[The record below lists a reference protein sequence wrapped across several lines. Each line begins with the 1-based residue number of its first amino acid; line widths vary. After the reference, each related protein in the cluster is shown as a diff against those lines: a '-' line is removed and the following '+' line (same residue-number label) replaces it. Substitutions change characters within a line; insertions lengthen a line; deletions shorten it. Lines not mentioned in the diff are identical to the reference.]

1 MRQPGPGHVMTTTMT
16 DNPEPKGKG
25 ISTRFSNILRQKL
38 SKKPKNNDSND
49 SISIYASDDSDKK
62 PRKIANVP
70 NRKPVYK
77 NPFSAIPSG
86 GTQEAV
92 ANALAETDRISDY
105 TLSPPPTV
113 PLVASPPRSSV
124 VANAGITLVISSSQE
139 SEQVRDAGAALAQL
153 TEYTLD
159 DEPSSSPPKITYVE
173 EKAVSR
179 PGSTTPTRNRTR
191 PTERQVTPME
201 DWVFSSQELHWF
213 KRLEAGGYPTT
224 KALER
229 CIKYYTITNQ
239 AIANIIENRQLYDDT
254 DEKRTARIHS
264 FKKSKNSANQ
274 ISSIAE
280 NALYNGTEA
289 GPSRPESPMKQDE
302 EEDTYM
308 GEPEPGPNQP
318 NPLTPKSAGDPT
330 PNQASGED
338 TQANQRRH
346 TRPPPI
352 HSFHA
357 PGDFNQ
363 DGAAR
368 RHQVPTRQ
376 ARRQI
381 AAVLPQPS
389 TLHKRVPALPM
400 LRQRH
405 QPKPRRSKPLNIAA
419 AIKRDI
425 AKPAPAQSDDKNFV
439 VRFKTLPVTQPNPE
453 SIFVAM
459 RECLDAANRNLGKG
473 RLTRVRW
480 SLKASLHLS
489 FSNNVS
495 ITAIENAIPLLMDR
509 LRLPEYEFG
518 PEVPWSRLVVTNVP
532 TGMGGSLQRM
542 RNREELTQLLNEAF
556 PDSAKF
562 GSVKLTLAPDWL
574 ADPARLQAEGR
585 NASTVS
591 FAFEDAGGNAKSRSS
606 TQNLYSKPARNAS
619 ATDTPNANAEPK
631 NHAATNAD
639 VTTTQPKNTTR
650 TTALAV
656 SVTAKATRANASTA
670 RPAASTA
677 IVSIPPI
684 APRCPNSDAPSR
696 KLLLTGPQTAMTERH
711 CIQLN
716 VAGCNPRMHA
726 LLNEPLYAH
735 FDIFIFQDIWWGRI
749 GSQKNID
756 PTLHNIYGTA
766 NSNNFLC
773 IIPPG
778 FTDEKGPS
786 VAMYIRKER
795 NIHAQFSNCV
805 PIHRD
810 ILAVDLFLD
819 NHKFTIVN
827 VYAHGKEAHR
837 TINHLTNEIIPID
850 RPLILT
856 GDFNLHHPD
865 WALDGS
871 KWKNRHPN
879 QTEREFRDYAEF
891 NDLTIMNH
899 TSHPTRIASN
909 PASNS
914 IIDLT
919 FLNNRAVEAWPD
931 FNWEVD
937 TPSTGRSCGS
947 DHMAITWSIQPFDQ
961 DEPVEEAILTSH
973 RPIDPKREDKWVEA
987 YAKALKKFDLPEDP
1001 NTAEDADLITGAI
1014 LEAMS
1019 TATIKTMPDGNKKKK
1034 GNGPPRSPWWNAEC
1048 SGALNDLKHNPENRT
1063 REQLRSTLRGA
1074 IRRARRSH
1082 GDRILAEIR
1091 TSKVFESLKW
1101 FQGKRRSLLPPI
1113 KSPNGGLTATH
1124 PHHKAEN
1131 LAKQFFPSIAN
1142 PNISLHPL
1150 GIRAMTKRPFQE
1162 ISTDEIANAIK
1173 CTSNKSSPGAF
1184 GSNYRLLKWAFWC
1197 DTSIFVNLFNLC
1209 LRIGY
1214 HPSVLRNCVIAPI
1227 PKPRRQDM
1235 SLPKNYR
1242 PIALLETLSKLL
1254 EKVITTRITSEAGKH
1269 SLIPHS
1275 QFGGKD
1281 ITSCTDAGLCMIHD
1295 IKSHWKS
1302 NHRVSLITLDV
1313 SGYFNNVDHRRLIYT
1328 LDRMGYPNQIC
1339 NWLRSYLSHRTAQ
1352 FRVDGHLCPPIALP
1366 PVGIPQDPHAQSFAY
1381 IDDFTILAWGKSH
1394 EYNVAT
1400 MRRIATRVSH
1410 TASQLGLEFEIDK
1423 SDLIHF
1429 YRHSNHSSNPSL
1441 HLALNGKNYT
1451 ILPQGCIRWLG
1462 FYLDR
1467 KLTFKEHISNSTNK
1481 AKAIIAGLGM
1491 LANTQRGLTIKHA
1504 RILYLT
1510 CVIPI
1515 LTYGSPLWFL
1525 GRRQKS
1531 LLEPLRKVQNQ
1542 GLRWLLGAFKT
1553 TPIPCLEHLAS
1564 IPPIHITC
1572 QKLIMNYSAKLRTIP
1587 KSSEVA
1593 KRLPASWD
1601 THTPTLNS
1609 NRNNKAE
1616 SLQSPIHFIASH
1628 SHPHIEFVSTHINHP
1643 SDPAIPF
1650 PDQIKIKDTSDGLK
1664 RDEYRDKILSEIS
1677 VLEDCHASVLG
1688 YSDGHAAVSNGIR
1701 KVGVGYVIRAG
1712 KRTLSSSSIG
1722 IGPRA
1727 NIYDAEMLGILL
1739 AFMKAKQIAENQG
1752 YRKIRIYCDNQAAV
1766 RSIADLSRH
1775 PCQFASRVFVPA
1787 AKAFV
1792 EGHPERSIHITWTPG
1807 HNGVEGNETADRL
1820 ANEGARATPT
1830 PIFNRTITWA
1840 REQATRKT
1848 VRSWKKAWHDHTESR
1863 INSKY
1868 YIPRPPALKLHPIFN
1883 TSKLGRDLE
1892 CRLVQYLTGHGHYG
1906 EYHAQFHHDVDPR
1919 CACGES
1925 DETIFHLTTSCPA
1938 TAGHRGILSEFSTN
1952 INDPTLFGSLA
1963 GLEAVAKFIAR
1974 TGIGRRRGGPQAT
1987 AQTM

>member
-1 MRQPGPGHVMTTTMT
+1 MT

-25 ISTRFSNILRQKL
+25 ISSRFSNILRRSTRSTSDLTGIHEHDIASEYPTVRKVI
-38 SKKPKNNDSND
+38 KKPKNNDSND

-70 NRKPVYK
+70 NRKPAHK

-92 ANALAETDRISDY
+92 ASALAVIDRISDY

-113 PLVASPPRSSV
+113 PLVASPPRSPG

-159 DEPSSSPPKITYVE
+159 DEPIHSPPRIAPVE
-173 EKAVSR
+173 MEAISR

-213 KRLEAGGYPTT
+213 KRLEAGGYPDNE
-224 KALER
+224 ALER

-239 AIANIIENRQLYDDT
+239 AIANIIENRQLYDNT
-254 DEKRTARIHS
+254 DEETSSTNAFIQKIE
-264 FKKSKNSANQ
+264 KLGNQ

-318 NPLTPKSAGDPT
+318 NPLTTEICWGTDAKPGEWGGYTNPPAPTHPTIADPT
-330 PNQASGED
+330 QSMLQAILTKMGQLDDIKSRLDKLEGKSPQVH
-338 TQANQRRH
+338 TAQTSTFANVAAK
-346 TRPPPI
+346 
-352 HSFHA
+352 A
-357 PGDFNQ
+357 P
-363 DGAAR
+363 AKAPE
-368 RHQVPTRQ
+368 VK
-376 ARRQI
+376 A
-381 AAVLPQPS
+381 S
-389 TLHKRVPALPM
+389 
-400 LRQRH
+400 
-405 QPKPRRSKPLNIAA
+405 NIAA

-495 ITAIENAIPLLMDR
+495 VTAIENAIPLLMDR
-509 LRLPEYEFG
+509 LRLPEYDFG

-606 TQNLYSKPARNAS
+606 TQNPYSKPARNAS

-631 NHAATNAD
+631 NPAATNAD

-650 TTALAV
+650 TTALAA
-656 SVTAKATRANASTA
+656 SVTAKATRANAFTA
-670 RPAASTA
+670 HPAASTA
-677 IVSIPPI
+677 IASIPPI

-735 FDIFIFQDIWWGRI
+735 FDIFIFQDI
-749 GSQKNID
+749 
-756 PTLHNIYGTA
+756 
-766 NSNNFLC
+766 C
-773 IIPPG
+773 
-778 FTDEKGPS
+778 
-786 VAMYIRKER
+786 VAIYIRKER

-805 PIHRD
+805 PTHRD

-827 VYAHGKEAHR
+827 AYAHGKEAHK

-1019 TATIKTMPDGNKKKK
+1019 TATIKTMPDGNKKRKVTDRRDPH
-1034 GNGPPRSPWWNAEC
+1034 GGTPSAQARSTISNITPRTA
-1048 SGALNDLKHNPENRT
+1048 PENNFAQRYAAPSDAHVEAT
-1063 REQLRSTLRGA
+1063 
-1074 IRRARRSH
+1074 
-1082 GDRILAEIR
+1082 EI
-1091 TSKVFESLKW
+1091 
-1101 FQGKRRSLLPPI
+1101 GKRRSLLPPI
-1113 KSPNGGLTATH
+1113 KSPDGGLTATH

-1227 PKPRRQDM
+1227 PKPRCQDM

-1254 EKVITTRITSEAGKH
+1254 EKVITTRITFEAGKH

-1295 IKSHWKS
+1295 IKTHWKS

-1366 PVGIPQDPHAQSFAY
+1366 PVGIPQGSPLSPILSSLYSTPLLIAAQDPHAQSFAY

-1400 MRRIATRVSH
+1400 MRRIATCVSH

-1441 HLALNGKNYT
+1441 HLTLNGKNYT

-1609 NRNNKAE
+1609 NRINKAK

-1628 SHPHIEFVSTHINHP
+1628 T
-1643 SDPAIPF
+1643 IPF

-1739 AFMKAKQIAENQG
+1739 AFMKAKQIAEIQG

-1820 ANEGARATPT
+1820 ANEGARVTPT

-1906 EYHAQFHHDVDPR
+1906 EYHAQFHHDVDPG
-1919 CACGES
+1919 A
-1925 DETIFHLTTSCPA
+1925 
-1938 TAGHRGILSEFSTN
+1938 
-1952 INDPTLFGSLA
+1952 LA
-1963 GLEAVAKFIAR
+1963 GNRTRPYFI
-1974 TGIGRRRGGPQAT
+1974 
-1987 AQTM
+1987 

>member
-1 MRQPGPGHVMTTTMT
+1 MT

-38 SKKPKNNDSND
+38 SKNPKNNDSND

-70 NRKPVYK
+70 NR
-77 NPFSAIPSG
+77 
-86 GTQEAV
+86 TQEAV

-191 PTERQVTPME
+191 PPK
-201 DWVFSSQELHWF
+201 DKSPPWKIGFSAAKSYTGLNAS
-213 KRLEAGGYPTT
+213 RPEATPTT
-224 KALER
+224 KPSNAASNTTPSPTKPSPTSSR
-229 CIKYYTITNQ
+229 TDNYMTIPTK
-239 AIANIIENRQLYDDT
+239 
-254 DEKRTARIHS
+254 KRTARIHS
-264 FKKSKNSANQ
+264 FKKSKKLGNQ

-289 GPSRPESPMKQDE
+289 GPSRRIHKPTSA
-302 EEDTYM
+302 DT
-308 GEPEPGPNQP
+308 PA
-318 NPLTPKSAGDPT
+318 TTDPT
-330 PNQASGED
+330 HSMLQAILTKMGQLDDIKSRLDKLEGKSP
-338 TQANQRRH
+338 QA
-346 TRPPPI
+346 PAK
-352 HSFHA
+352 A
-357 PGDFNQ
+357 PEVK
-363 DGAAR
+363 A
-368 RHQVPTRQ
+368 
-376 ARRQI
+376 
-381 AAVLPQPS
+381 S
-389 TLHKRVPALPM
+389 
-400 LRQRH
+400 
-405 QPKPRRSKPLNIAA
+405 NIAA

-495 ITAIENAIPLLMDR
+495 ITAIENAIPCSWIGFAFLSTNLD
-509 LRLPEYEFG
+509 LRSHGADL
-518 PEVPWSRLVVTNVP
+518 SSP
-532 TGMGGSLQRM
+532 TSPPDGGSLQRM

-591 FAFEDAGGNAKSRSS
+591 FAFEDAGGLTSARLMSS
-606 TQNLYSKPARNAS
+606 PTLYIYGRKCEIKKFNPKPLLQTCSKCVRYGH
-619 ATDTPNANAEPK
+619 TERQCRTKK
-631 NHAATNAD
+631 NHAAQMR
-639 VTTTQPKNTTR
+639 TQPVR
-650 TTALAV
+650 MRLLHV
-656 SVTAKATRANASTA
+656 LQPP
-670 RPAASTA
+670 RPSFQYPRLPQD
-677 IVSIPPI
+677 VRIPTPHH
-684 APRCPNSDAPSR
+684 A

-1082 GDRILAEIR
+1082 GDREAPVLTA
-1091 TSKVFESLKW
+1091 
-1101 FQGKRRSLLPPI
+1101 PI

-1366 PVGIPQDPHAQSFAY
+1366 PVGIPQGSPLSPILSSLYSTPLLIAAQDPHAQSFAY

>member
-1 MRQPGPGHVMTTTMT
+1 
-16 DNPEPKGKG
+16 
-25 ISTRFSNILRQKL
+25 
-38 SKKPKNNDSND
+38 
-49 SISIYASDDSDKK
+49 
-62 PRKIANVP
+62 
-70 NRKPVYK
+70 
-77 NPFSAIPSG
+77 
-86 GTQEAV
+86 
-92 ANALAETDRISDY
+92 
-105 TLSPPPTV
+105 
-113 PLVASPPRSSV
+113 
-124 VANAGITLVISSSQE
+124 
-139 SEQVRDAGAALAQL
+139 
-153 TEYTLD
+153 
-159 DEPSSSPPKITYVE
+159 
-173 EKAVSR
+173 
-179 PGSTTPTRNRTR
+179 
-191 PTERQVTPME
+191 
-201 DWVFSSQELHWF
+201 
-213 KRLEAGGYPTT
+213 
-224 KALER
+224 
-229 CIKYYTITNQ
+229 
-239 AIANIIENRQLYDDT
+239 
-254 DEKRTARIHS
+254 
-264 FKKSKNSANQ
+264 
-274 ISSIAE
+274 
-280 NALYNGTEA
+280 
-289 GPSRPESPMKQDE
+289 
-302 EEDTYM
+302 
-308 GEPEPGPNQP
+308 
-318 NPLTPKSAGDPT
+318 
-330 PNQASGED
+330 
-338 TQANQRRH
+338 
-346 TRPPPI
+346 
-352 HSFHA
+352 
-357 PGDFNQ
+357 
-363 DGAAR
+363 
-368 RHQVPTRQ
+368 
-376 ARRQI
+376 
-381 AAVLPQPS
+381 
-389 TLHKRVPALPM
+389 
-400 LRQRH
+400 
-405 QPKPRRSKPLNIAA
+405 
-419 AIKRDI
+419 
-425 AKPAPAQSDDKNFV
+425 
-439 VRFKTLPVTQPNPE
+439 
-453 SIFVAM
+453 M

-509 LRLPEYEFG
+509 LRLPEYDSDLRSHG
-518 PEVPWSRLVVTNVP
+518 ADLSSPTSHRDGRLSP
-532 TGMGGSLQRM
+532 THAQPRGANTAPQRSL
-542 RNREELTQLLNEAF
+542 
-556 PDSAKF
+556 PDSPN
-562 GSVKLTLAPDWL
+562 LAQSNLPSHRL
-574 ADPARLQAEGR
+574 ASRPRGLQAEGR

-591 FAFEDAGGNAKSRSS
+591 FAFEDAGGLTSARLMSSPTYTFTAGNAKSRSS
-606 TQNLYSKPARNAS
+606 TQNLYPNLLEMRPLRTHRTPMPNQKTTCHKCGRN
-619 ATDTPNANAEPK
+619 
-631 NHAATNAD
+631 NHTTEEHNAD
-639 VTTTQPKNTTR
+639 NCPR
-650 TTALAV
+650 CIRD
-656 SVTAKATRANASTA
+656 AKATRANASTA

-684 APRCPNSDAPSR
+684 APRCPNSDAHHA
-696 KLLLTGPQTAMTERH
+696 KLFANRSQTAMTERH

-735 FDIFIFQDIWWGRI
+735 LTFLFFRTSG
-749 GSQKNID
+749 GSYWLPKEYR

-766 NSNNFLC
+766 NS
-773 IIPPG
+773 IILMHHPPG
-778 FTDEKGPS
+778 LHRRKRAQRRY
-786 VAMYIRKER
+786 VYRKER

-1366 PVGIPQDPHAQSFAY
+1366 PVGIPQGSPLSPILSSLYSTPLLIAAQDPHAQSFAY

>member
-1 MRQPGPGHVMTTTMT
+1 MT

-25 ISTRFSNILRQKL
+25 ISSRFSNILRRSTRSTSDL
-38 SKKPKNNDSND
+38 TGIHEHD
-49 SISIYASDDSDKK
+49 IASEY
-62 PRKIANVP
+62 PTPAH
-70 NRKPVYK
+70 K

-92 ANALAETDRISDY
+92 ASALAVIDRISDY

-113 PLVASPPRSSV
+113 PLVASPPRSPV

-159 DEPSSSPPKITYVE
+159 DEPIHSPPRIAPVE
-173 EKAVSR
+173 MEAISR

-213 KRLEAGGYPTT
+213 KRLEAGGYPDNE
-224 KALER
+224 ALER

-239 AIANIIENRQLYDDT
+239 AIANIIENRQLYDNT
-254 DEKRTARIHS
+254 DEETSSTNAFIQKIE
-264 FKKSKNSANQ
+264 KLGNQ

-318 NPLTPKSAGDPT
+318 NPLTTEICWGTDAKPGEWGGYTNPPAPTHPTIADPT
-330 PNQASGED
+330 QSMLQAILTKMGQLDDIKSRLDKLEGKSPQVHTAQTSTSRNKHTPNSNPAPTANPSQSRPSFANVAAKAPAKAPEVKAS
-338 TQANQRRH
+338 
-346 TRPPPI
+346 
-352 HSFHA
+352 
-357 PGDFNQ
+357 
-363 DGAAR
+363 
-368 RHQVPTRQ
+368 
-376 ARRQI
+376 
-381 AAVLPQPS
+381 
-389 TLHKRVPALPM
+389 
-400 LRQRH
+400 
-405 QPKPRRSKPLNIAA
+405 NIAA

-495 ITAIENAIPLLMDR
+495 VTAIENAIPLLMDR
-509 LRLPEYEFG
+509 LRLPEYDFG

-562 GSVKLTLAPDWL
+562 GS
-574 ADPARLQAEGR
+574 GR

-591 FAFEDAGGNAKSRSS
+591 FAFEDAGGLTSARLMSS
-606 TQNLYSKPARNAS
+606 PTLYIYGRKCEIKKFNPKPLLQTCSKCVRYGHTERQCRTKKPRCHKCGRN
-619 ATDTPNANAEPK
+619 
-631 NHAATNAD
+631 NHTTEEHNAD
-639 VTTTQPKNTTR
+639 NCPRCIRDGKGNPCECIYCTSCSLHGHRFNT
-650 TTALAV
+650 
-656 SVTAKATRANASTA
+656 
-670 RPAASTA
+670 
-677 IVSIPPI
+677 PI

-756 PTLHNIYGTA
+756 PTLHNIYGTT

-786 VAMYIRKER
+786 VAIYIRKER

-805 PIHRD
+805 PTHRD

-827 VYAHGKEAHR
+827 AYAHGKEAHK

-1034 GNGPPRSPWWNAEC
+1034 SNGPPRSPWWNAEC

-1113 KSPNGGLTATH
+1113 KSPDGGLTATH
-1124 PHHKAEN
+1124 PHHKAKN

-1254 EKVITTRITSEAGKH
+1254 EKVITTRITFEAGKH

-1295 IKSHWKS
+1295 IKTHWKS

-1366 PVGIPQDPHAQSFAY
+1366 PVGIPQGSPLSPILSSLYSTPLLIAAQDPHAQSFAY

-1400 MRRIATRVSH
+1400 MRRIATCVSH

-1441 HLALNGKNYT
+1441 HLTLNGKNYT

-1643 SDPAIPF
+1643 SNPAIPF

-1739 AFMKAKQIAENQG
+1739 AFMKAKQIAEIQG

-1820 ANEGARATPT
+1820 ANEGARVTPT

-1868 YIPRPPALKLHPIFN
+1868 YIPRPPP
-1883 TSKLGRDLE
+1883 
-1892 CRLVQYLTGHGHYG
+1892 
-1906 EYHAQFHHDVDPR
+1906 
-1919 CACGES
+1919 
-1925 DETIFHLTTSCPA
+1925 
-1938 TAGHRGILSEFSTN
+1938 
-1952 INDPTLFGSLA
+1952 
-1963 GLEAVAKFIAR
+1963 
-1974 TGIGRRRGGPQAT
+1974 
-1987 AQTM
+1987 